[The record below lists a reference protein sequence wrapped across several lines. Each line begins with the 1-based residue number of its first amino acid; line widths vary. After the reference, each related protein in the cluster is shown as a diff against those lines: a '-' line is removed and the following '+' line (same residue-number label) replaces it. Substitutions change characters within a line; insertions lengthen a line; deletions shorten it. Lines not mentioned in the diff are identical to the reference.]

1 MERVGGKERKYQV
14 DGRSFCSTIV
24 EFCVFVCG
32 SRRSV
37 GVHGGIVHHQPQFQ
51 VVVVFVYFSKRRSL
65 LVAHSSAH
73 KSILFLGRGVGAE
86 EEAEALLNM
95 SLMSRR
101 RRRRRGLGSVFL
113 CNI

>member
-51 VVVVFVYFSKRRSL
+51 VVVVFVYFSKRRDL

-73 KSILFLGRGVGAE
+73 KSILFLWRGVGAE
-86 EEAEALLNM
+86 EEKQALLNM
-95 SLMSRR
+95 SLMSW
-101 RRRRRGLGSVFL
+101 RRRRGLGSVFL

>member
-37 GVHGGIVHHQPQFQ
+37 FMGALCTTSHNSKSSSSSCTFPRGDLSWSLTPLLIK
-51 VVVVFVYFSKRRSL
+51 VFYSWD
-65 LVAHSSAH
+65 
-73 KSILFLGRGVGAE
+73 E
-86 EEAEALLNM
+86 E
-95 SLMSRR
+95 
-101 RRRRRGLGSVFL
+101 
-113 CNI
+113 

>member
-37 GVHGGIVHHQPQFQ
+37 GVHGGIVHQPQFQ

-73 KSILFLGRGVGAE
+73 KSILFLWRGVGAE
-86 EEAEALLNM
+86 EEKQALLNM
-95 SLMSRR
+95 SLMS
-101 RRRRRGLGSVFL
+101 RRRGLGSVFL